1 MTTSLEWLND
11 IAPALATDTAKA
23 NRFIIIAKG
32 EVCENLFSEADTYNL
47 AVAYYAAH
55 LLQLSTQGGSSQG
68 SLVTEKEGE
77 LERQYGNLNS
87 SKGNSTQYLDSF
99 NDLVSSRVPTFYI
112 QDGSKSY

>member
-11 IAPALATDTAKA
+11 IAPTLAADVAKA
-23 NRFIIIAKG
+23 NRFLLIAKS
-32 EVCENLFSEADTYNL
+32 EVCETVFSESNTYNL
-47 AVAYYAAH
+47 ALAYYAAH
-55 LLQLSTQGGSSQG
+55 LLQLSTQSGSSQG
-68 SLVTEKEGE
+68 SLVREKEGE

-99 NDLVSSRVPTFYI
+99 NDLIKSRVPTFYI